1 MPLPVIDRRAEK
13 YRAHA
18 RKLAEAS
25 RRAERMED
33 RRHLID
39 LASTYMRAADATAP
53 LPPAEPPVST
63 ATNSAVAARRLA
75 VKHGSYLPPSW
86 ERQKPER

>member
-1 MPLPVIDRRAEK
+1 MARLAVDRRAEQ

-18 RKLAEAS
+18 QELAQAS
-25 RRAERMED
+25 RRAERIED

-39 LASTYMRAADATAP
+39 LASTYMRAADAIAP

-63 ATNSAVAARRLA
+63 AANLAVAPRRLA
-75 VKHGSYLPPSW
+75 MKHHSYLPPSW